1 MQTKNKPKV
10 TKKSNGKIFNIV
22 FQRSNCLKKT
32 NKILNFKNKSRQS
45 RSNVNVAVKEN
56 LTTSRTLQT
65 RVFLQQWT
73 SYHFDNN
80 RYPLKLHRQVL
91 LLIIKVWL
99 SKFYY
104 IVTYQKHSAPLLV
117 FQDIT
122 SDKAFAV
129 NTHVVSSI
137 F

>member
-65 RVFLQQWT
+65 RVFLQQ
-73 SYHFDNN
+73 
-80 RYPLKLHRQVL
+80 
-91 LLIIKVWL
+91 
-99 SKFYY
+99 
-104 IVTYQKHSAPLLV
+104 
-117 FQDIT
+117 
-122 SDKAFAV
+122 
-129 NTHVVSSI
+129 
-137 F
+137 